1 MSSKANSNQINGRA
15 RSAKQ
20 IEASQKNG
28 AKGTGPKTEEGKRRS
43 SMNALKYGIYAER
56 LVPIGQDPQVYDE
69 YRQRVWQQWDPQD
82 ALEEEL
88 TLQLIRYGWKI
99 RFYEVLENSL
109 YSSEIL
115 NYYQSNLPLDHRKT
129 RKIDK
134 TYLIDHAKDQLNKS
148 DELLAIAFQQNI
160 NENRA
165 LLVLNQM
172 DMRAFAKYHKTL
184 EILQQYKRKK
194 KWLSNNSS
202 KKKEK

>member
-1 MSSKANSNQINGRA
+1 MDHPKRLFDYTAKKRSMKQQEASRRNGKLTKGPISDEGKA
-15 RSAKQ
+15 RSSA
-20 IEASQKNG
+20 
-28 AKGTGPKTEEGKRRS
+28 
-43 SMNALKYGIYAER
+43 NALKHGIYAER

-69 YRQRVWQQWDPQD
+69 YRQRVWRQWDPQD

-99 RFYEVLENSL
+99 RFYEVLESSL

-194 KWLSNNSS
+194 K
-202 KKKEK
+202 

>member
-1 MSSKANSNQINGRA
+1 MDHPKRLFDYAAKKRSMKQQEASRRNGKLTKGPISDEGKA
-15 RSAKQ
+15 RSSA
-20 IEASQKNG
+20 
-28 AKGTGPKTEEGKRRS
+28 
-43 SMNALKYGIYAER
+43 NALKHAIYAER

-69 YRQRVWQQWDPQD
+69 YRQRVWRQWDPQD

-172 DMRAFAKYHKTL
+172 DMRTFAKYHKTL

-194 KWLSNNSS
+194 K
-202 KKKEK
+202 

>member
-1 MSSKANSNQINGRA
+1 MDHPKRLFDHTAKKRSMKQQEASRRNGKLTKGPISDEGKA
-15 RSAKQ
+15 RSSA
-20 IEASQKNG
+20 
-28 AKGTGPKTEEGKRRS
+28 
-43 SMNALKYGIYAER
+43 NAHKHGIYAER

-69 YRQRVWQQWDPQD
+69 YRQRVWRQWDPQD

-194 KWLSNNSS
+194 K
-202 KKKEK
+202 